1 MRSVRYAHDRI
12 SIKKAL
18 FSRPVSHIVDFSGDG
33 SRRGDEIP
41 RSLNGGI
48 LEPVPDGIPT
58 AEILNEAATGNY
70 SLIVM
75 GGQGKGYIRE
85 LFLGSMSHNIARNA
99 GVSLLLIP
107 AIR

>member
-1 MRSVRYAHDRI
+1 
-12 SIKKAL
+12 
-18 FSRPVSHIVDFSGDG
+18 
-33 SRRGDEIP
+33 
-41 RSLNGGI
+41 